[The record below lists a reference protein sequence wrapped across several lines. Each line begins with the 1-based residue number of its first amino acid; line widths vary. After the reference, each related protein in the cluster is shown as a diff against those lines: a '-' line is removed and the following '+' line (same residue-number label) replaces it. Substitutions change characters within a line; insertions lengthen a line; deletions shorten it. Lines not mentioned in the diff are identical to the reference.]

1 MKYDSTMKCLSPKLP
16 GDLATLI
23 FNKRLNLNQ
32 ISESLPT
39 TEYRPDF
46 LAKVSDEEGDFI
58 LHIEFQTAQDIEMP
72 VRMVSY
78 YGLILAEH
86 KLPVYPIVLYLTPK
100 GVPAKGGYTSSV
112 RNQHVMTFDYDVKRI
127 WELKSKKIFEK
138 QLYGLYP
145 LTFLMADADTDECVR
160 NLDYAIKH
168 NYLDRECYVCA
179 RILAELKY
187 SSERV
192 KEMIGD
198 DFIKQSTV
206 YKEALHEGE
215 AIGISMG
222 RKEGISMGRKEGE
235 AIGISMGREK
245 DILSVL
251 ATRFN
256 QVPDRLSQ
264 RVHNLRERN
273 GSLFDDL
280 IKLAVTAKDI
290 RDFER
295 KLGKMV

>member
-1 MKYDSTMKCLSPKLP
+1 MKYDATMKCLSLKLP
-16 GDLATLI
+16 GDLTTLI
-23 FNKRLNLNQ
+23 FNKKLELEP

-39 TEYRPDF
+39 TEHRPDF
-46 LAKVSDEEGDFI
+46 LAKVSDEAGDFI
-58 LHIEFQTAQDIEMP
+58 VHIEFQTAQDHTMP

-78 YGLILAEH
+78 YGRILAKH
-86 KLPVYPIVLYLTPK
+86 KLPVYPIVLYLTPE
-100 GVPAKGGYTSSV
+100 GVPVKGGYTSSV
-112 RNQHVMTFDYDVKRI
+112 RNKHVMTFDYDVKRV
-127 WELKSKKIFEK
+127 WELVSEEIFEK
-138 QLYGLYP
+138 ELYGLYP
-145 LTFLMADADTDECVR
+145 LTFLMAGADIDECVR

-168 NYLDRECYVCA
+168 NHLDRECYVCA

-187 SSERV
+187 APEVV

-206 YKEALHEGE
+206 YKEALEEG
-215 AIGISMG
+215 ASLC
-222 RKEGISMGRKEGE
+222 
-235 AIGISMGREK
+235 REK

-264 RVHNLRERN
+264 RIRNLRERN

-290 RDFER
+290 GDFER

>member
-1 MKYDSTMKCLSPKLP
+1 MKYDATMKCLSLKLP
-16 GDLATLI
+16 GDLTTLI
-23 FNKRLNLNQ
+23 FNKRLELEP

-39 TEYRPDF
+39 TEHRPDF
-46 LAKVSDEEGDFI
+46 LAKVSDEAGDFI
-58 LHIEFQTAQDIEMP
+58 VHIEFQTVHDPTMP

-78 YGLILAEH
+78 YGRILAKH
-86 KLPVYPIVLYLTPK
+86 KLPVYPIVLYLTQK
-100 GVPAKGGYTSSV
+100 GAPVKGGYTSSV
-112 RNQHVMTFDYDVKRI
+112 RNKHVMTFDYDVKQVG
-127 WELKSKKIFEK
+127 ELVSEEIFEK
-138 QLYGLYP
+138 ELYGLYP
-145 LTFLMADADTDECVR
+145 LTFLMAGADIDECVR

-168 NYLDRECYVCA
+168 NHLDRECYVCA

-187 SSERV
+187 APEVV

-206 YKEALHEGE
+206 YKEALEEG
-215 AIGISMG
+215 ASLC
-222 RKEGISMGRKEGE
+222 
-235 AIGISMGREK
+235 REK

-256 QVPDRLSQ
+256 QVPDRLS
-264 RVHNLRERN
+264 RRIRNLRER

-280 IKLAVTAKDI
+280 IKLAVTAKDLGE
-290 RDFER
+290 FER

>member
-23 FNKRLNLNQ
+23 FNKRLDIEP

-39 TEYRPDF
+39 TEHRPDF
-46 LAKVSDEEGDFI
+46 LARVSDEGEDFI
-58 LHIEFQTAQDIEMP
+58 IHIEFQTAHDLIMP

-78 YGLILAEH
+78 YGRILAKH
-86 KLPVYPIVLYLTPK
+86 KLPVYPIVLYLTPE
-100 GVPAKGGYTSSV
+100 GAPVKGGYTSSV
-112 RNQHVMTFDYDVKRI
+112 RNKHVMTFDYDVKRV
-127 WELKSKKIFEK
+127 WELQSKKIFENR
-138 QLYGLYP
+138 LYGLYP
-145 LTFLMADADTDECVR
+145 LTFLMDDTDIGECTR
-160 NLDYAIKH
+160 NLDDAIKH
-168 NYLDRECYVCA
+168 NHLDNECYVCA

-187 SSERV
+187 SPEVV

-215 AIGISMG
+215 AMGISIG
-222 RKEGISMGRKEGE
+222 REEGV
-235 AIGISMGREK
+235 AIGREK

-256 QVPDRLSQ
+256 QVPDQLSQ
-264 RVHNLRERN
+264 RIHNLRERN

-290 RDFER
+290 GDFER
-295 KLGKMV
+295 KLGKIV

>member
-1 MKYDSTMKCLSPKLP
+1 MPLPKLP

-23 FNKRLNLNQ
+23 FNKRLDLEQ

-39 TEYRPDF
+39 TEHRPDF
-46 LAKVSDEEGDFI
+46 LAKVSDDGGDFI
-58 LHIEFQTAQDIEMP
+58 LHIEFQTAHDQKMP

-78 YGLILAEH
+78 YGRILAEH
-86 KLPVYPIVLYLTPK
+86 KLPVYPIVLYLTPE

-112 RNQHVMTFDYDVKRI
+112 RNKHVMTFDYDVKRV
-127 WELKSKKIFEK
+127 WELVSEEIFKKE
-138 QLYGLYP
+138 LYGLYP
-145 LTFLMADADTDECVR
+145 LTFLMAGADIDECTR

-168 NYLDRECYVCA
+168 NYLDSECYVCA

-187 SSERV
+187 PPEVV
-192 KEMIGD
+192 KKMIGD

-206 YKEALHEGE
+206 YKEALEEGVS
-215 AIGISMG
+215 IG
-222 RKEGISMGRKEGE
+222 KKEGE
-235 AIGISMGREK
+235 AMGISRGREE

-264 RVHNLRERN
+264 RIHNLRERN

-280 IKLAVTAKDI
+280 IKLAVTAKNI
-290 RDFER
+290 GDFER

>member
-1 MKYDSTMKCLSPKLP
+1 MKYDATMKCLSPKLP

-187 SSERV
+187 SSEKV

-215 AIGISMG
+215 AMGIS
-222 RKEGISMGRKEGE
+222 I
-235 AIGISMGREK
+235 GREK

-290 RDFER
+290 GDFER